1 MKVKKILVVE
11 DDENIRKLVKMYF
24 EKSEFQVV
32 EAKDG
37 REALAKFSEE
47 KPQLII
53 LDLMIPFKSG
63 EEVAREI
70 RKVSN
75 IPILML
81 TAKADEENRVQ
92 GLEIGADDYVTKP
105 FSPREL
111 VLRVKNILRRTY
123 PDEHEIKIKDLEII
137 PKEMRVIQ
145 NGKEIELTTKE
156 FKVLYTLA
164 KKSPLVLSREE
175 LMNEVYDEY
184 DEVVYDRTIDAYIK
198 NIRKKLN
205 DDPKNPKYIESVY
218 GAGYRMLK

>member
-1 MKVKKILVVE
+1 MKKILVVE